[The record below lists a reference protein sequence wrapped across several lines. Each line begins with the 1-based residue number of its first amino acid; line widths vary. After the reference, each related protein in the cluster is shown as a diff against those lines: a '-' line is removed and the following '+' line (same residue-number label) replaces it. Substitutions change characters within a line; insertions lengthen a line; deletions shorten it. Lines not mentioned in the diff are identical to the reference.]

1 MSSVI
6 EEDDAD
12 LRDGLR
18 GLPLE
23 RIMLVEEVVRWIGGL
38 EDLAGLTESGDA
50 VGKGTEGGSTREFD
64 GGGFGRKW

>member
-12 LRDGLR
+12 SRDGLR

-23 RIMLVEEVVRWIGGL
+23 IFILVEEDVRWIGGL
-38 EDLAGLTESGDA
+38 EDLSGLAESGDA
-50 VGKGTEGGSTREFD
+50 VGKGTGGGSTRESD
-64 GGGFGRKW
+64 GGRKW